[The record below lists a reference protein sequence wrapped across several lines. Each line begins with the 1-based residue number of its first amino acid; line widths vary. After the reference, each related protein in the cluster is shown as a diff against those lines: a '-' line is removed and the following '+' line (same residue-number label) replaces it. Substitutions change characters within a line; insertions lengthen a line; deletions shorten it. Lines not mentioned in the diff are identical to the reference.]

1 MAIQRVLAALPT
13 AFSLAFLVAC
23 ATPGPVLTASVGTV
37 RTGLSLTSE
46 QAATA
51 FTTTNATARDLDLQ
65 RALANPAPNL
75 REEDFPLALAPADIA
90 KWTNAFTALDT
101 YLASVQSLVD
111 PARATATADRL
122 DGLAAQLREGPVHLS
137 LPAEASGAFAT
148 FAGVLVQLR
157 SEHEA
162 TAIMRRVD
170 PAFSAV
176 MGGLADAIGA
186 DDRSGLR
193 GTTRIYWA
201 EKLSAL
207 RVAYAQLSPTSPS
220 RQATMLSFVA
230 AMDSRDAQL
239 QNLAQLRASVLALGE
254 AHSAAARGSGGDALF
269 WIGRISNWLDE
280 MKQRTAAAAAAPQ
293 GQGQGQ
299 GTQQ

>member
-1 MAIQRVLAALPT
+1 MAIRRILAALT
-13 AFSLAFLVAC
+13 AALPLALLLAC

-46 QAATA
+46 QAAAA
-51 FTTTNATARDLDLQ
+51 FAAANTTARDLDVQ

-75 REEDFPLALAPADIA
+75 REEDFPLALAPEDIA
-90 KWTNAFTALDT
+90 KWANAFTALDT
-101 YLASVQSLVD
+101 YLGAVQSLVD

-122 DGLAAQLREGPVHLS
+122 DGLAAQLREGPAHLA

-148 FAGVLVQLR
+148 LAGALVQLR
-157 SEHEA
+157 GEREA

-193 GTTRIYWA
+193 GTARIYWA
-201 EKLSAL
+201 GRLSAL
-207 RVAYAQLSPTSPS
+207 RVAYAELAPNSSA
-220 RQATMLSFVA
+220 RQTTMRSFIA
-230 AMDSRDAQL
+230 AMDARDAQL
-239 QNLAQLRASVLALGE
+239 QNLARLRASVLALGE

-269 WIGRISNWLDE
+269 WIGRIGNWLDE
-280 MKQRTAAAAAAPQ
+280 VKQRTAAAAEAS

-299 GTQQ
+299 GNQQ